1 MNPVLKCHWAG
12 YLSAATL
19 FVGVLGLASCVA
31 DRVPLKCAP
40 FARERSGVQLY
51 GAAADWWQK
60 ADGRYIRTRAPVA
73 GSVLVF
79 RRSSRLSNGH
89 VAVVTRVLSERQILV
104 THANWVHHR
113 VSKDMP
119 VTDVS
124 PNNNWYGSG
133 GRHPTGWASPS
144 IRLMV
149 SSCRTAGED
158 PHRGVAVQFCI
169 FDICLNAS
177 VSGDRHSRRCRSA
190 KVSRSSIISSTA

>member
-1 MNPVLKCHWAG
+1 LQAVVSSALSCVNPVLKCHWAG
-12 YLSAATL
+12 YLSAAML

-31 DRVPLKCAP
+31 DRVPLECAP

-124 PNNNWYGSG
+124 PNNNWTMVRVWWPPSDRMGITEYPTYGFILS
-133 GRHPTGWASPS
+133 
-144 IRLMV
+144 
-149 SSCRTAGED
+149 D
-158 PHRGVAVQFCI
+158 
-169 FDICLNAS
+169 
-177 VSGDRHSRRCRSA
+177 SR
-190 KVSRSSIISSTA
+190 

>member
-1 MNPVLKCHWAG
+1 MSW
-12 YLSAATL
+12 
-19 FVGVLGLASCVA
+19 GLASCVD
-31 DRVPLKCAP
+31 DRVVLECAP

-113 VSKDMP
+113 VSEDMP
-119 VTDVS
+119 VIDVS
-124 PNNNWYGSG
+124 PSNNWTMVRVWWPPSNRMGVTEYPTYGFILSD
-133 GRHPTGWASPS
+133 RTSHDQLITRTLRA
-144 IRLMV
+144 IR
-149 SSCRTAGED
+149 
-158 PHRGVAVQFCI
+158 P
-169 FDICLNAS
+169 
-177 VSGDRHSRRCRSA
+177 
-190 KVSRSSIISSTA
+190 